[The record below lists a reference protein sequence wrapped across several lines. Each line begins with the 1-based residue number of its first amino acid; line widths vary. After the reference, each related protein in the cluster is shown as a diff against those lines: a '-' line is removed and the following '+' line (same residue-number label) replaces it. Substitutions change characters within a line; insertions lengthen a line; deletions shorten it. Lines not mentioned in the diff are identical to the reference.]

1 MWSDSSAQWISRSPV
16 AARPHSAPWHHPGCT
31 SQHGGHETLFQ
42 LVYPSKLFLSF
53 LKDSHIT
60 DACWGWLQPGITPR
74 LYLGITWEMP
84 VGPCRGPSNSRDT
97 LVLLWEPTLRTCIIY
112 QSRCS

>member
-1 MWSDSSAQWISRSPV
+1 MWSDSSAQWISGSPV
-16 AARPHSAPWHHPGCT
+16 VARPHSAPWHHPGCT

-42 LVYPSKLFLSF
+42 LIYPSKLFLSF

-74 LYLGITWEMP
+74 LYLGITQEMP

>member
-1 MWSDSSAQWISRSPV
+1 M
-16 AARPHSAPWHHPGCT
+16 AARPHSAPWHHLGCT

-84 VGPCRGPSNSRDT
+84 VGPCQGPSNSRDT